1 MQQRKKKRHINF
13 RRSKEKNNFIST
25 SNKAKRKTASY
36 KFKTQQRDIQRLINH
51 NLQQRDE
58 LKSYIKKEVIFT
70 RKKTFSKKFMIN
82 LPILMVYPRF
92 LCPQL
97 S

>member
-58 LKSYIKKEVIFT
+58 LKSYIKKKVIFLQT
-70 RKKTFSKKFMIN
+70 MMMMMYFYKQR
-82 LPILMVYPRF
+82 
-92 LCPQL
+92 
-97 S
+97 